1 MTSPLEKN
9 RLSLRLKPVFV
20 GKLAVIDALEG
31 SAYSYQEGQ
40 FVEILQPNEGITKE
54 FIGNYA
60 LNLGE
65 HIFVEQSD
73 YNFIDEIILE
83 QLTKHTRSLSIGDV
97 TKNARKQVNLL
108 TMQMSSL
115 YDNPFND
122 ELLVNQFQNS
132 KNLGILLYNNKN
144 IHRDVF
150 HNLSKQKYHYT
161 HKQPLLSS
169 IMLLSYFQH
178 LGLFTETEIQN
189 LFLTSYFKDIGMSFI
204 PREKLELAHLSEFDK
219 QLFADHAENS
229 MKLLEGRVPLSQSQL
244 NIIKNHHFLNTK
256 IQAMAS
262 GEVYIPD
269 QDFISGVESVMMSS
283 IDILVAMIHERP
295 YREARSSFQALE
307 LLKKVLSDEYSQEF
321 KSLVF
326 FLKKFLSK

>member
-1 MTSPLEKN
+1 MNALERN
-9 RLSLRLKPVFV
+9 RLSLKLKPVFV
-20 GKLAVIDALEG
+20 GKLTVINALEN
-31 SAYSYQEGQ
+31 SAYSYQEGK
-40 FVEILQPNEGITKE
+40 FLEILSSNEGITKE
-54 FIGNYA
+54 FIANYA

-73 YNFIDEIILE
+73 YDLIDDVIRE
-83 QLTKHTRSLSIGDV
+83 QLTKHTRSLSIGDIG
-97 TKNARKQVNLL
+97 KNARKQVNLL

-115 YDNPFND
+115 YDNPFDD
-122 ELLVNQFQNS
+122 EMLVNQFQNS
-132 KNLGILLYNNKN
+132 KNLGTLLYNNKN
-144 IHRDVF
+144 IHKDVY

-204 PREKLELAHLSEFDK
+204 SREKFELAHLSDFDK
-219 QLFADHAENS
+219 NLFAEHAENS

-262 GEVYIPD
+262 GRVYVPD
-269 QDFISGVESVMMSS
+269 QDFISGLESVMMSS
-283 IDILVAMIHERP
+283 IDILVAMTHDRP
-295 YREARSSFQALE
+295 YRDAKTSFNALE
-307 LLKKVLSDEYSQEF
+307 LLKKVLADEYSQEF